1 MLKERL
7 DAGSCP
13 SSCVADQ
20 QTAGYMHLIAHP
32 QRWELHWLRR
42 HAPHA
47 VLVSDPLLAHACHV
61 VPPSHPAHK
70 IAILN
75 FSFPGD
81 CPAKTSENKEGGKKG
96 GQGLSNRSGKM
107 IRIFRIVSCFWVF
120 FIDDTNDIIPSSHI
134 LIHAAPCAYGRICV
148 RGRTDACIVWTADY
162 QLCCVIC
169 MFAASLTRVELGRD

>member
-81 CPAKTSENKEGGKKG
+81 CPAKTSENKEGEKKRRSRSI
-96 GQGLSNRSGKM
+96 QSLREDDSNLPYRVVLLG
-107 IRIFRIVSCFWVF
+107 IFYR
-120 FIDDTNDIIPSSHI
+120 
-134 LIHAAPCAYGRICV
+134 
-148 RGRTDACIVWTADY
+148 
-162 QLCCVIC
+162 
-169 MFAASLTRVELGRD
+169 